1 MRAFFFGMVSQLYLH
16 KYEVNK
22 MGWQRKQ
29 YDKNQGKFRRVF
41 SGSKDWTREQKQ
53 QIEEYQKN
61 HETRDDPRDER
72 RKAG

>member
-1 MRAFFFGMVSQLYLH
+1 
-16 KYEVNK
+16 